1 MRLGR
6 RQRGDESACERRRA
20 AAMEESG
27 HRMRGCARREGGSV
41 PIIDES
47 FLAALVRESVVE
59 EVPEQRDAAF
69 KRIIGLLGSRDRCS
83 CELVERLKRAG
94 FEHDDAVSAVDRAVA
109 CGLVDDARYADVLIR
124 SRISQG
130 KGRAGIEEEL
140 AKLHIVASDLEGWP
154 EAYFPSGGVS
164 EEERALEFLRRKPPR
179 SKNVYAAACRKL
191 ASRGFSPDVV
201 FSAARRYVEQADRV
215 F

>member
-1 MRLGR
+1 MRLG
-6 RQRGDESACERRRA
+6 RQRGDESACERRRT

-27 HRMRGCARREGGSV
+27 HRMRGCARREGESV

-47 FLAALVRESVVE
+47 FLAALVREPVVE

-154 EAYFPSGGVS
+154 EAYFPSGGVRGGARS
-164 EEERALEFLRRKPPR
+164 GISPSQASAVEKRLCGGMPQARLARLFPR
-179 SKNVYAAACRKL
+179 CRL
-191 ASRGFSPDVV
+191 FR
-201 FSAARRYVEQADRV
+201 SAAIRRASG
-215 F
+215 